1 MKLRTKN
8 LTVEISFPLAAA
20 ITAVLIIDR
29 SLSSAICLISVVIH
43 ESGHL
48 FALYKCKAFPKK
60 ITLTLFDIA
69 ISDARKPLR
78 NIKDELTV
86 VMSGITANLTAVII
100 CIGLKMEFD
109 NEYLDY
115 FLYSNMTLAVFNGLP
130 VYTLD
135 GGQAL
140 NIILCRITTFHRAE
154 IILNTISFIVLVPMF
169 IAGILVLFESKY
181 NFSLLLISIYLAV
194 LIISDRKKG

>member
-20 ITAVLIIDR
+20 ITAVLIIDK

-43 ESGHL
+43 EGGHL